1 MAKFEKGNKIGK
13 GRGKGSQNKKTE
25 TWEAFS
31 AFCLDGGLQKFKTEL
46 NRLEKK
52 DYVNAF
58 LTLLEFHKPKLARTV
73 DKEGEDVIPSTI
85 TIEVVH
91 SGPKIATSEKE
102 ADV

>member
-1 MAKFEKGNKIGK
+1 MAQFEKGNTEGK
-13 GRGKGSQNKKTE
+13 GRGKGTPNKKTE

-31 AFCLDGGLQKFKTEL
+31 SYCLEGGLEKFKTEL
-46 NRLEKK
+46 KRLEKK

-73 DKEGEDVIPSTI
+73 DKEGDDVIPQNI
-85 TIEVVH
+85 TIEIIH